1 MQIRR
6 RQLVVASVSFALFG
20 GATFA
25 AGLTGADAVKDR
37 VAHMKALGG
46 AAKAL
51 GDQLKSGAPDPVVV
65 KAEAA
70 KIDAAAKALPT
81 WFPAGSGP
89 SSGAKTHALPLIWTD
104 PTGFAG
110 KQRALASAAAKLN
123 AAASAGDMAAVGP
136 AMQSVG
142 MACKGCHE
150 TYKAKEPA

>member
-1 MQIRR
+1 MSSHYREWIVGAA
-6 RQLVVASVSFALFG
+6 LVLCA
-20 GATFA
+20 GAA
-25 AGLTGADAVKDR
+25 VGADLTGVEAAKAR
-37 VAHMKALGG
+37 IAHMKALGG

-89 SSGAKTHALPLIWTD
+89 SSGAETHALPLIWSD
-104 PTGFAG
+104 PAGFAA
-110 KQRALASAAAKLN
+110 KQRALALAAGKLD

-136 AMQSVG
+136 AMQAVG
-142 MACKGCHE
+142 GACKGCHE
-150 TYKAKEPA
+150 TYKAKERS